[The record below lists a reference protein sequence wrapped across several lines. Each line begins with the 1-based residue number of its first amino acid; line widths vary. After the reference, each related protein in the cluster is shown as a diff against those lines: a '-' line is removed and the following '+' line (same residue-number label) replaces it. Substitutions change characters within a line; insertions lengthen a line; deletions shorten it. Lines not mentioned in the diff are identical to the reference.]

1 MDKAHHK
8 EAGGKSKHSE
18 DIQVNNDYIAQ
29 LSAQGAPYTTVHTS
43 LGGHWALSRQV
54 CEISSRFASKNH
66 LSGAY
71 LRLLDVIFTVA
82 SSTPGGAKTCFTKFL
97 RFPVFLE
104 CVP

>member
-43 LGGHWALSRQV
+43 LGGHWALSR
-54 CEISSRFASKNH
+54 RAS
-66 LSGAY
+66 L
-71 LRLLDVIFTVA
+71 
-82 SSTPGGAKTCFTKFL
+82 
-97 RFPVFLE
+97 
-104 CVP
+104 